1 MTELYIKDIQLMD
14 QTGQLYPAELWV
26 KQGKVAGIGTDL
38 SPLVS
43 DKAQIIEGKK
53 NLLAPGFVDLHVHF
67 REPGFTHKE
76 TIASGSRSAAK
87 GGFTTVC
94 AMPNLNPVPDNVAD
108 YQYIQQLIETDSVIQ
123 TKQYGSITKALKS
136 SELVDMKEL
145 KEAGVFAFTNDGVGV
160 QSAGTMYLAMK
171 EAAKLG
177 LPIVAHT
184 EDESLL
190 FGGCMHEGKRSKEL
204 GLPGIL
210 SAAESS
216 QIARDLV
223 LAEATGCHYHVCHV
237 STKESVALIRQAK
250 QAGVHVTCEVC
261 PHHLILTDQD
271 IPEDNGQYKMNPPL
285 RAEEDRQALI
295 NGLKDGTIDCI
306 ATDHAPHTAEEKE
319 KSMTEAAFGIVGSET
334 AFPLLYTEFVQTG
347 IFTLKEVLDWL
358 TIKPAQVFQLAV
370 GEIKVGSSADVTLL
384 DLDTCYHIDS
394 ADFVSASS
402 NTPFLNKQVQ
412 GKSRYTVANGQIVW
426 QEEEK

>member
-14 QTGQLYPAELWV
+14 QTGQLYLAELWV

-43 DKAQIIEGKK
+43 DKAQIIEGKN

-108 YQYIQQLIETDSVIQ
+108 YQHIQQLIEKDSVIQ

-136 SELVDMKEL
+136 SELVDMKGL

-250 QAGVHVTCEVC
+250 KAGVHVTCEVC

-319 KSMTEAAFGIVGSET
+319 KSMREAAFGIVGSET

-358 TIKPAQVFQLAV
+358 TIKPAQVFQLAA